1 MSIAYENIYIIE
13 TGPNTLDITSRY
25 ILKTLKKQIDEADEE
40 KTKLRHESVNPENL
54 QNSTRSGTRLKVPKM
69 VKERIT
75 IQMHKHLEKATTDFM
90 GLWQTVNEENS
101 KINKISFAVKQ
112 AHKNISNSRSFW
124 AKNFKYLSSLPRL
137 QELYGRFLK
146 DVLDQKDDGTRLIQE
161 AMISLRRQSI
171 EKVMLKNVGYL
182 AEISGFSMPSFVLM
196 KSASVRKTRKPE
208 IIQF

>member
-1 MSIAYENIYIIE
+1 MFSCLRSEKRPNLLFSRNPNHIGLKLSYLIFLTEKLQKMSIAYENIYIIE

-124 AKNFKYLSSLPRL
+124 AKNFKAFLRTCRETMRSSWK
-137 QELYGRFLK
+137 Q
-146 DVLDQKDDGTRLIQE
+146 
-161 AMISLRRQSI
+161 
-171 EKVMLKNVGYL
+171 
-182 AEISGFSMPSFVLM
+182 
-196 KSASVRKTRKPE
+196 
-208 IIQF
+208 